1 MADPYDTFTP
11 TPSSF
16 GQKARIV
23 TPGATDLDPVAK
35 AVVCLTAGNITIV
48 PADNDTAVTLAFV
61 DVPAGFSPPYRVRRV
76 TAATATVATV
86 DD

>member
-1 MADPYDTFTP
+1 MPAFDSYSPSS
-11 TPSSF
+11 SSF
-16 GQKARIV
+16 GRRARII

-48 PADNDTAVTLAFV
+48 PLGNADAVTITFTG
-61 DVPAGFSPPYRVRRV
+61 VPAGFVPPYVVRRV

>member
-1 MADPYDTFTP
+1 MPAFDSYSPSA
-11 TPSSF
+11 SSF
-16 GQKARIV
+16 GRKARIV

-48 PADNDTAVTLAFV
+48 PLGNADGVTITFTG
-61 DVPAGFSPPYRVRRV
+61 VPAGFVPPYVVRRV